1 MTHFIMNSPQLGED
15 NYDSQLYKNFFL
27 KLSKNSKISNKE
39 LKKVKEEKEYLII
52 QLSESRSLIDFLKS
66 ENTML
71 FETIESLEIKL
82 KEFEDLLSKFL

>member
-1 MTHFIMNSPQLGED
+1 MIVS
-15 NYDSQLYKNFFL
+15 SIRIFFL